1 MAIATTPAGGNK
13 ASERRQTAA
22 RRDLSADRAREF
34 RRAKRHSVLVQAL
47 KAILPAMAAG
57 LLSLYALPSL
67 LKIKVDNGRGTASV
81 RAITLEAGSLKM
93 IDPRVAGVNDKNDA
107 YEFTADSATQA
118 SRTAEVMYLE
128 HVRGRMTGQD
138 GAVTTLTAP
147 DGVHDNKADKMT
159 FNNGVVVKREP
170 DYAATF
176 QTATAFMKQQMVVS
190 QTPVEVRLH
199 ESTIVADSMTLFW
212 GEQRVIFEGRVR
224 THIERQENASSQQ
237 RPAMGWSPANTAE
250 APPQEAN

>member
-1 MAIATTPAGGNK
+1 MAIATTPAGEGR
-13 ASERRQTAA
+13 APARRQNPA
-22 RRDLSADRAREF
+22 RRDLSEDRAREF

-47 KAILPAMAAG
+47 KVILPAMAAG
-57 LLSLYALPSL
+57 LLSLYTLRSL
-67 LKIKVDNGRGTASV
+67 LKVKVDNGRGTASV

-93 IDPRVAGVNDKNDA
+93 IDPRVAGVNEKNDA
-107 YEFTADSATQA
+107 YEFVADSATQA

-128 HVRGRMTGQD
+128 NVRGRMTGQD

-147 DGVHDNKADKMT
+147 DGVHDTKADTMT

-199 ESTIVADSMTLFW
+199 ESTILADTMTMYW
-212 GEQRVIFEGRVR
+212 GEQRAIFEGRVH
-224 THIERQENASSQQ
+224 THIERQENAQSQ
-237 RPAMGWSPANTAE
+237 RPSAVGHSPANAAE
-250 APPQEAN
+250 ALPQAAN